1 MVGKKILTSILGAL
15 ISTSILVGCS
25 NDNAAKSKK
34 IANIGVLQFV
44 EHSALD
50 LSLEGFKAGLESK
63 GLKEDVDFTI
73 DLQNAQGDIPTAQ
86 TMANN
91 FVSNKKDL
99 IFAIATPAAQAAY
112 NLTKQIPILFT
123 AVTDPVKAELVE
135 SMEKS
140 NTNVTGTSDELPLDK
155 QFDLIKKLIPNA
167 KKIGILYNTSEINSE
182 LQVKKATDLAKEK
195 GFEIISLG
203 VNSSNDMSQGLANI
217 LQKVDVLY
225 TPTDNLIASSMPLIS
240 EKAIE
245 KGIPVI
251 GAEKAHVDGGALAA
265 EGIDYYNLGFQTGI
279 MASDIIINGKNP
291 KDMSVET
298 LKETTLVIN
307 ESTAKKLNIEI
318 PEDLAAKAK
327 FVKDGEN

>member
-1 MVGKKILTSILGAL
+1 
-15 ISTSILVGCS
+15 
-25 NDNAAKSKK
+25 
-34 IANIGVLQFV
+34 IGVLQFV

-155 QFDLIKKLIPNA
+155 QFDLINKLIPNA
-167 KKIGILYNTSEINSE
+167 KKIGILYN
-182 LQVKKATDLAKEK
+182 
-195 GFEIISLG
+195 
-203 VNSSNDMSQGLANI
+203 
-217 LQKVDVLY
+217 
-225 TPTDNLIASSMPLIS
+225 
-240 EKAIE
+240 
-245 KGIPVI
+245 
-251 GAEKAHVDGGALAA
+251 
-265 EGIDYYNLGFQTGI
+265 
-279 MASDIIINGKNP
+279 
-291 KDMSVET
+291 
-298 LKETTLVIN
+298 
-307 ESTAKKLNIEI
+307 
-318 PEDLAAKAK
+318 
-327 FVKDGEN
+327 